1 MFHLQSLE
9 LLHWDYC
16 RRVSMPLDGS
26 IITIAGPNGSGKTT
40 LLDAMRTLLGLE
52 CSGGRTYKTY
62 ARHANAETAWLRALV
77 DNRPRGRQ
85 NSSRPFASSLLYADQ
100 VTLACRIERQ
110 GGDWVRR
117 YIMADGVHE
126 IEALSERAEK
136 DWLGIEAWKRRL
148 EAAGLTRAIGR
159 VLALEQGQT
168 DRLCELSPK
177 ELLRLVF
184 EVFGDQEVLDRYD
197 QARSH
202 QQQLM
207 KEVEQA
213 THELSHAQAQLSD
226 LANRVNSYQQYQL
239 RLKER
244 ERLATEVVPVLQ
256 WSEGR
261 QRLAQQLR
269 ELHRQRLF
277 ASGDRRQMSAKRAEL
292 HALFEKVEAAKRRL
306 QELESERKQARSAF
320 DAAREAERPMELL
333 AKREEELKTLA
344 AVETDGA
351 ELSQRLE
358 SLSSQQHALREAF
371 TRQNDQSRKAQ
382 AAMDALSGQRLPPP
396 PPEVTRF
403 RKALDE
409 AGIAHHVLADCIDI
423 ADETWRAAAEGFL
436 RPSRWVVVLERS
448 SDEGRAF
455 GLAAKERYRH
465 YVVGDAESAPA
476 LPPKES
482 LLAALNINAKLP
494 GWLLRQLA
502 SIRCVKDTEAGAQY
516 SKSSGGEW
524 ITQDAYYR
532 DGRGGRSLWVEAR
545 DYQFGASALDSRRA
559 SLERELSRYDVELTR
574 IAKEQAEVER
584 QLKDAQ
590 KAAQGHKAA
599 QELAERA
606 AEFAEGRARLAG
618 LRQARVEA
626 AGRMAALDAEHDRA
640 LTQATRS
647 ERDYEAAQGGLKA
660 SEDNVLRGQREQEQ
674 RLQELRASARASREA
689 GARFPSS
696 WIQPARI
703 AQLRDEFENAKQA
716 EIAMR
721 HVQQELDTGLNK
733 GTWETD
739 VAVQERHA
747 RMSVSVLEQSTQLDD
762 RRASNEMARIA
773 AFNARERYIDVL
785 RATVRRYKKNVQEL
799 GELAGVI
806 AQAELPHLD
815 NDDMVLAQAGLHVR
829 FNFDGKGEVGLND
842 GEASGGQQVLK
853 SLILLVALMK
863 DDETPG
869 GFVFIDEPFAHL
881 DVRNIQL
888 VGHFLRSTRAQYLL
902 TTPIT
907 HNVEVF
913 EPSEITLVT
922 SKKPRGERWAPPI
935 AVIQRRPEKSLYD

>member
-16 RRVSMPLDGS
+16 RRVSMPLDGN

-85 NSSRPFASSLLYADQ
+85 NSSRPFASSLLYSDQ
-100 VTLACRIERQ
+100 VTLACRISRQ

-117 YIMADGVHE
+117 YILADGVHE
-126 IEALSERAEK
+126 IEALDQKADK
-136 DWLGIEAWKRRL
+136 DWLGIEAWKKRL

-168 DRLCELSPK
+168 DRLCELSSK

-184 EVFGDQEVLDRYD
+184 EVFGDQEVLDRYEL
-197 QARSH
+197 ARNH
-202 QQQLM
+202 QQQLL

-226 LANRVNSYQQYQL
+226 LSNRVNSYQQYQL

-256 WSEGR
+256 WSEQR
-261 QRLAQQLR
+261 QRTAQQLR
-269 ELHRQRLF
+269 DLHRQRLF
-277 ASGDRRQMSAKRAEL
+277 ARSDERGMSEKRAHL
-292 HALFEKVEAAKRRL
+292 LSLFQAQEAARTR
-306 QELESERKQARSAF
+306 QSELETQRKEARQAF
-320 DAAREAERPMELL
+320 EAARDGERPMEALV
-333 AKREEELKTLA
+333 KREEDLKALA
-344 AVETDGA
+344 AVETDGSA
-351 ELSQRLE
+351 LTTRLE
-358 SLSSQQHALREAF
+358 ELGTRQHELRESF
-371 TRQNDQSRKAQ
+371 TRHNDQLRKAQ

-396 PPEVTRF
+396 PQEVTRF

-423 ADETWRAAAEGFL
+423 SDDQWRAAAEGFL
-436 RPSRWVVVLERS
+436 RPSRWVVVLAHS
-448 SDEGRAF
+448 SDEGQAYR
-455 GLAAKERYRH
+455 LASRERYRH
-465 YVVGDAESAPA
+465 YVVADGEQAPA
-476 LPPKES
+476 VSPKHS
-482 LLAALNINAKLP
+482 LLSVLKFNAKAP

-502 SIRCVKDTEAGAQY
+502 SIRCVADTEEGARI
-516 SKSSGGEW
+516 GGEW
-524 ITQDAYYR
+524 ITPDAYYR
-532 DGRGGRSLWVEAR
+532 DGRGGRSLWVEPR
-545 DYQFGASALDSRRA
+545 EFQFGVSALDARRT
-559 SLERELSRYDVELTR
+559 SLEKELARYDLELSR
-574 IAKEQAEVER
+574 IAKEQVDIER

-590 KAAQGHKAA
+590 RAAQGHKAA
-599 QELAERA
+599 QELIERA
-606 AEFAEGRARLAG
+606 EEFAQARARLPG
-618 LRQARVEA
+618 LRQSRIEA
-626 AGRMAALDAEHDRA
+626 STRMAALDQEHDRA
-640 LTQATRS
+640 VAQGTRS
-647 ERDYEAAQGGLKA
+647 ERDYEAAQASLKA
-660 SEDNVLRGQREQEQ
+660 SEDNVSRAERDWVSRRDDLLAQA
-674 RLQELRASARASREA
+674 RLSREA
-689 GARFPSS
+689 KARFPAGWTHPSRL
-696 WIQPARI
+696 AV
-703 AQLRDEFENAKQA
+703 LRDEFENAKQA
-716 EIAMR
+716 EIAAR
-721 HVQQELDTGLNK
+721 HVQQELDTGV
-733 GTWETD
+733 WETD
-739 VAVQERHA
+739 PQVQDRHA
-747 RMSVSVLEQSTQLDD
+747 RMQVAVLEQTTQLDD

-799 GELAGVI
+799 GELAGVH

-815 NDDMVLAQAGLHVR
+815 NDDTVLAQAGLHVK

-853 SLILLVALMK
+853 SLILLVGLMK
-863 DDETPG
+863 DDDAPG

-888 VGHFLRSTRAQYLL
+888 VGHFLKSTRAQYLL

-935 AVIQRRPEKSLYD
+935 AVLARRPEASVYG

>member
-16 RRVSMPLDGS
+16 QRVTMPLDGA

-100 VTLACRIERQ
+100 VTLVCRIERH
-110 GGDWVRR
+110 GGDWQRR
-117 YIMADGVHE
+117 YLMLDGVHE
-126 IEALSERAEK
+126 VEAIAARGEK
-136 DWLGIEAWKRRL
+136 DWMGIEAWRRRL

-168 DRLCELSPK
+168 DRLCELSPR

-202 QQQLM
+202 QQHLL

-213 THELSHAQAQLSD
+213 AHELSHTQAQLSD
-226 LANRVNSYQQYQL
+226 LANRVTSYQQYQL
-239 RLKER
+239 RLRER

-256 WSEGR
+256 WSEAR
-261 QRLAQQLR
+261 ARTAQGLR
-269 ELHRQRLF
+269 DLHRQRLF
-277 ASGDRRQMSAKRAEL
+277 ARADERSLSARRAEL
-292 HALFEKVEAAKRRL
+292 HNLFEGSEQAKTRL
-306 QELESERKQARSAF
+306 AEIEQERKQTRAAF

-333 AKREEELKTLA
+333 AKREEELRALA
-344 AVETDGA
+344 AVEADA
-351 ELSQRLE
+351 QELAQRME
-358 SLSSQQHALREAF
+358 DLSGRQHSLRESF
-371 TRQNDQSRKAQ
+371 TRANDQSKKAQ
-382 AAMDALSGQRLPPP
+382 IALEALSGQRLPPP

-403 RKALDE
+403 RRALDD
-409 AGIAHHVLADCIDI
+409 AGIHHHVLADCIDI
-423 ADETWRAAAEGFL
+423 ADESWRAAAEGML
-436 RPSRWVVVLERS
+436 RPSRWVVVLEHS
-448 SDEGRAF
+448 KDEAHAF
-455 GLAAKERYRH
+455 ALASRERYRH
-465 YVVGDAESAPA
+465 YVVAEGEHAPA
-476 LPPKES
+476 QVPQDS
-482 LLAALNINAKLP
+482 LLAALKINAKLP
-494 GWLLRQLA
+494 AWLLRQLGG
-502 SIRCVKDTEAGAQY
+502 IRRVKDTEAGA
-516 SKSSGGEW
+516 KVGGEW
-524 ITQDAYYR
+524 ITPDAYYR
-532 DGRGGRSLWVEAR
+532 DARGGRSLWVEPR
-545 DYQFGASALDSRRA
+545 DFQFGVSALASRRKA
-559 SLERELSRYDVELTR
+559 LESELARYDGELSRL
-574 IAKEQAEVER
+574 AKEQAEVER

-590 KAAQGHKAA
+590 RAAQGHKAA
-599 QELAERA
+599 QELGERA
-606 AEFAEGRARLAG
+606 DEFATCRQRLPA
-618 LRQARVEA
+618 LKQARIEA
-626 AGRMAALDAEHDRA
+626 SSRMTALEGEHDRA
-640 LTQATRS
+640 LTQHTRS
-647 ERDYEAAQGGLKA
+647 ERDYEAAQASLKA
-660 SEDNVLRGQREQEQ
+660 SEDNVSRTQREHGS
-674 RLQELRASARASREA
+674 RYAELVQAAKASRAARAA
-689 GARFPSS
+689 FPANWVLASTV
-696 WIQPARI
+696 QA
-703 AQLRDEFENAKQA
+703 LRNEFENAKQA
-716 EIAMR
+716 EIANR
-721 HVQQELDTGLNK
+721 HVQAELDNGV
-733 GTWETD
+733 WETD
-739 VAVQERHA
+739 PQVQDRHA
-747 RMSVSVLEQSTQLDD
+747 RMSVAVLEQSAQLDD

-806 AQAELPHLD
+806 AVAELPHLD
-815 NDDMVLAQAGLHVR
+815 NDDMVLAQAGLQVK

-853 SLILLVALMK
+853 SLILLVGLMK
-863 DDETPG
+863 DDDSAG

-922 SKKPRGERWAPPI
+922 SKKARGERWAPPI
-935 AVIQRRPEKSLYD
+935 AVLARRAEKSVYD

>member
-16 RRVSMPLDGS
+16 RRVSMPLDGN

-62 ARHANAETAWLRALV
+62 ARHANAEHAWLRALV

-100 VTLACRIERQ
+100 VTLACRISRQ

-117 YIMADGVHE
+117 YILVDGVHE
-126 IEALSERAEK
+126 IEELDTKADK
-136 DWLGIEAWKRRL
+136 DWLGIEAWKKRL

-184 EVFGDQEVLDRYD
+184 EVFGDQEVLDRYEL
-197 QARSH
+197 ARNH
-202 QQQLM
+202 QQQLV

-213 THELSHAQAQLSD
+213 QHELSHAQAQLSD
-226 LANRVNSYQQYQL
+226 LSNRVNSYQQYQL

-256 WSEGR
+256 WSEQR
-261 QRLAQQLR
+261 QRTAQQLR

-277 ASGDRRQMSAKRAEL
+277 ARSDERGISDKRAQL
-292 HALFEKVEAAKRRL
+292 LALFKAQEAAKDKL
-306 QELESERKQARSAF
+306 ADLEQQRKEARQAF
-320 DAAREAERPMELL
+320 EAARDGERPMEQL
-333 AKREEELKTLA
+333 AKREDDLKALA

-351 ELSQRLE
+351 ALTAKLEELGTR
-358 SLSSQQHALREAF
+358 QHQLRESF
-371 TRQNDQSRKAQ
+371 TRQNDQQRKAQ
-382 AAMDALSGQRLPPP
+382 QAMDELTGHRVPPP
-396 PPEVTRF
+396 PAEVTRF

-409 AGIAHHVLADCIDI
+409 AGIAHHVLADAIDI
-423 ADETWRAAAEGFL
+423 ADDQWRAAAEGFL
-436 RPSRWVVVLERS
+436 RPSRWVVVLARS
-448 SDEGRAF
+448 SDEGQAYRIASR
-455 GLAAKERYRH
+455 ERYRH
-465 YVVGDAESAPA
+465 YVVADGEHAPA
-476 LPPKES
+476 VSPKDS
-482 LLAALNINAKLP
+482 LLSVLKFNAKAP

-502 SIRCVKDTEAGAQY
+502 SIRCVADTEKGAQA
-516 SKSSGGEW
+516 GGEW
-524 ITQDAYYR
+524 ITTEAYYR
-532 DGRGGRSLWVEAR
+532 DGRGGRSLWVEPR
-545 DYQFGASALDSRRA
+545 EYQFGDSALDARRA
-559 SLERELSRYDVELTR
+559 SLDKELTR
-574 IAKEQAEVER
+574 YDLELSKLAKEQLEIER

-590 KAAQGHKAA
+590 RAAQGHKAA
-599 QELAERA
+599 QELVERA
-606 AEFAEGRARLAG
+606 EEFAEARARLPG
-618 LRQARVEA
+618 LRQSRIEA
-626 AGRMAALDAEHDRA
+626 ATRMAALDQEHDRTVA
-640 LTQATRS
+640 AATRT
-647 ERDYEAAQGGLKA
+647 ERDYESAQASLKA
-660 SEDNVLRGQREQEQ
+660 SEDNVLRAERDWAGKRDD
-674 RLQELRASARASREA
+674 LIATARASREA
-689 GARFPSS
+689 RAKFPAA
-696 WIQPARI
+696 WVHPMRLQA
-703 AQLRDEFENAKQA
+703 LRDEFENAKQA
-716 EIAMR
+716 EIASR
-721 HVQQELDTGLNK
+721 HVQQELDTGV
-733 GTWETD
+733 WETD
-739 VAVQERHA
+739 AGVQERHA
-747 RMSVSVLEQSTQLDD
+747 RMQVAVLEQTTQLDD

-799 GELAGVI
+799 GELAGVH

-815 NDDMVLAQAGLHVR
+815 NDDTVLAQAGLHVK

-853 SLILLVALMK
+853 SLILLVGLMK
-863 DDETPG
+863 DDDAPG

-888 VGHFLRSTRAQYLL
+888 VGHFLKSTRAQYLL

-935 AVIQRRPEKSLYD
+935 AVLARRPEKSVYG

>member
-16 RRVSMPLDGS
+16 RRVSMPLDGN

-100 VTLACRIERQ
+100 VTLACRISRQ

-117 YIMADGVHE
+117 YIVADGVNE
-126 IEALSERAEK
+126 IEALDQKPDK
-136 DWLGIEAWKRRL
+136 DWLGIEAWKKRL

-184 EVFGDQEVLDRYD
+184 EVFGDQEVLDRYEL
-197 QARSH
+197 ARNH
-202 QQQLM
+202 QQQLL

-213 THELSHAQAQLSD
+213 AHELSHAQAQLSD
-226 LANRVNSYQQYQL
+226 LSNRVNSYQQYQL

-256 WSEGR
+256 WSEQR
-261 QRLAQQLR
+261 QRTAQQLR

-277 ASGDRRQMSAKRAEL
+277 ARSDARGMSEKRAHL
-292 HALFEKVEAAKRRL
+292 MSLFQAQEAARNRL
-306 QELESERKQARSAF
+306 SELETQRKEARQAF
-320 DAAREAERPMELL
+320 EAARDGERPMEQLV
-333 AKREEELKTLA
+333 KREEDLKALA

-351 ELSQRLE
+351 ALTTRLE
-358 SLSSQQHALREAF
+358 ELGTRQHQLRESF
-371 TRQNDQSRKAQ
+371 TRHNDQLRKAQ
-382 AAMDALSGQRLPPP
+382 AAMDELTGQRLPPP
-396 PPEVTRF
+396 PQEVTRF

-423 ADETWRAAAEGFL
+423 SDDQWRAAAEGFL
-436 RPSRWVVVLERS
+436 RPSRWVVVLAHS
-448 SDEGRAF
+448 SDESQAYR
-455 GLAAKERYRH
+455 LASRERYRH
-465 YVVGDAESAPA
+465 YVVADGEQAPA
-476 LPPKES
+476 ISPKDS
-482 LLAALNINAKLP
+482 LLSVLKFNAKAP

-502 SIRCVKDTEAGAQY
+502 SIRCVADTDQGARA
-516 SKSSGGEW
+516 GGEW
-524 ITQDAYYR
+524 ITPDAYYR
-532 DGRGGRSLWVEAR
+532 DGRGGRSLWVEPR
-545 DYQFGASALDSRRA
+545 EFQFGVSALDARRA
-559 SLERELSRYDVELTR
+559 SLEKELARYDLELSR
-574 IAKEQAEVER
+574 IAKEQVDIER

-590 KAAQGHKAA
+590 RAAQGHKAA
-599 QELAERA
+599 LELVERSE
-606 AEFAEGRARLAG
+606 EFAQARARLPG
-618 LRQARVEA
+618 LRQSRIEA
-626 AGRMAALDAEHDRA
+626 STRMASLDQEHDRVVA
-640 LTQATRS
+640 QGTRS
-647 ERDYEAAQGGLKA
+647 ERDYEAAQASLKA
-660 SEDNVLRGQREQEQ
+660 SEDNVSRAERDWGSRRDDLMAQA
-674 RLQELRASARASREA
+674 RLSREA
-689 GARFPSS
+689 RARFPSG
-696 WIQPARI
+696 WTHPARL
-703 AQLRDEFENAKQA
+703 AALRDEFENAKQA
-716 EIAMR
+716 EIAAR
-721 HVQQELDTGLNK
+721 HVQQELDTGV
-733 GTWETD
+733 WETD
-739 VAVQERHA
+739 PQVQDRHA
-747 RMSVSVLEQSTQLDD
+747 RMHVAVLEQTTQLDD

-799 GELAGVI
+799 GELAGVH

-815 NDDMVLAQAGLHVR
+815 NDDTVLAQAGLHVK

-853 SLILLVALMK
+853 SLILLVGLMK
-863 DDETPG
+863 DDDSPG

-888 VGHFLRSTRAQYLL
+888 VGHFLKSTRAQYLL

-935 AVIQRRPEKSLYD
+935 AVLARRPEVSVYG

>member
-16 RRVSMPLDGS
+16 RRVSMPLDGN

-62 ARHANAETAWLRALV
+62 ARHANAEHAWLRALV

-100 VTLACRIERQ
+100 VTLACRISRQ

-117 YIMADGVHE
+117 YILVDGVHE
-126 IEALSERAEK
+126 IEELDTKADK
-136 DWLGIEAWKRRL
+136 DWLGIEAWKKRL

-184 EVFGDQEVLDRYD
+184 EVFGDQEVLDRYEL
-197 QARSH
+197 ARNH
-202 QQQLM
+202 QQQLV

-213 THELSHAQAQLSD
+213 QHELSHAQAQLSD
-226 LANRVNSYQQYQL
+226 LSNRVNSYQQYQL

-256 WSEGR
+256 WSEQR
-261 QRLAQQLR
+261 QRTAQQLR

-277 ASGDRRQMSAKRAEL
+277 ARSDERGISDKRAQL
-292 HALFEKVEAAKRRL
+292 LALFKAQEAAKDKL
-306 QELESERKQARSAF
+306 ADLEQQRKEARQAF
-320 DAAREAERPMELL
+320 EAARDGERPMEQL
-333 AKREEELKTLA
+333 AKREDDLKALA

-351 ELSQRLE
+351 ALTAKLEELGTR
-358 SLSSQQHALREAF
+358 QHQLRESF
-371 TRQNDQSRKAQ
+371 TRQNDQQRKAQ
-382 AAMDALSGQRLPPP
+382 QAMDELTGHRVPPP
-396 PPEVTRF
+396 PAEVTRF

-409 AGIAHHVLADCIDI
+409 AGIAHHVLADAIDI
-423 ADETWRAAAEGFL
+423 ADDQWRAAAEGFL
-436 RPSRWVVVLERS
+436 RPSRWVVVLARA
-448 SDEGRAF
+448 SDESQAYRIASR
-455 GLAAKERYRH
+455 ERYRH
-465 YVVGDAESAPA
+465 YVVADGEHAPA
-476 LPPKES
+476 VSPKDS
-482 LLAALNINAKLP
+482 LLSVLKFNAKAP

-502 SIRCVKDTEAGAQY
+502 SIRCVADTEKGAQA
-516 SKSSGGEW
+516 GGEW
-524 ITQDAYYR
+524 ITTEAYYR
-532 DGRGGRSLWVEAR
+532 DGRGGRSLWVEPR
-545 DYQFGASALDSRRA
+545 EYQFGDSALDARRA
-559 SLERELSRYDVELTR
+559 SLDKELTR
-574 IAKEQAEVER
+574 YDLELSKLAKEQLEIER

-590 KAAQGHKAA
+590 RAAQGHKAA
-599 QELAERA
+599 QELVERA
-606 AEFAEGRARLAG
+606 EEFAEARARLPG
-618 LRQARVEA
+618 LRQSRIEA
-626 AGRMAALDAEHDRA
+626 ATRMAALDQEHDRTVA
-640 LTQATRS
+640 AATRT
-647 ERDYEAAQGGLKA
+647 ERDYESAQASLKA
-660 SEDNVLRGQREQEQ
+660 SEDNVLRAERDWAGKRDD
-674 RLQELRASARASREA
+674 LIATARASREA
-689 GARFPSS
+689 RAKFPAA
-696 WIQPARI
+696 WVHPMRLQA
-703 AQLRDEFENAKQA
+703 LRDEFENAKQA
-716 EIAMR
+716 EIASR
-721 HVQQELDTGLNK
+721 HVQQELDTGV
-733 GTWETD
+733 WETD
-739 VAVQERHA
+739 AGVQERHA
-747 RMSVSVLEQSTQLDD
+747 RMQVAVLEQTTQLDD

-799 GELAGVI
+799 GELAGVH

-815 NDDMVLAQAGLHVR
+815 NDDTVLAQAGLHVK

-853 SLILLVALMK
+853 SLILLVGLMK
-863 DDETPG
+863 DDDAPG

-888 VGHFLRSTRAQYLL
+888 VGHFLKSTRAQYLL

-935 AVIQRRPEKSLYD
+935 AVLARRPEKSVYG

>member
-16 RRVSMPLDGS
+16 RRVSMPLDGN

-62 ARHANAETAWLRALV
+62 ARHANAEHAWLRALV

-100 VTLACRIERQ
+100 VTLACRISRQ

-117 YIMADGVHE
+117 YILVDGVHE
-126 IEALSERAEK
+126 IEELDTKADK
-136 DWLGIEAWKRRL
+136 DWLGIEAWKKRL

-168 DRLCELSPK
+168 DRLCELSSK

-184 EVFGDQEVLDRYD
+184 EVFGDQEVLDRYEL
-197 QARSH
+197 ARNH
-202 QQQLM
+202 QQQLV

-213 THELSHAQAQLSD
+213 QHELSHAQAQLSD
-226 LANRVNSYQQYQL
+226 LSNRVNSYQQYQL

-256 WSEGR
+256 WSEQR
-261 QRLAQQLR
+261 QRTAQQLR

-277 ASGDRRQMSAKRAEL
+277 ARSDERGISDKRAQL
-292 HALFEKVEAAKRRL
+292 LALFKAQEAAKDKL
-306 QELESERKQARSAF
+306 ADLEQQRKEARQAF
-320 DAAREAERPMELL
+320 EAARDGERPMEQL
-333 AKREEELKTLA
+333 AKREDDLKALA

-351 ELSQRLE
+351 ALTAKLEELGTR
-358 SLSSQQHALREAF
+358 QHQLRESF
-371 TRQNDQSRKAQ
+371 TRQNDQQRKAQ
-382 AAMDALSGQRLPPP
+382 QAMDELTGQRLPPP
-396 PPEVTRF
+396 PAEVTRF

-409 AGIAHHVLADCIDI
+409 AGIAHHVLADAIDI
-423 ADETWRAAAEGFL
+423 ADDTWRAAAEGFL
-436 RPSRWVVVLERS
+436 RPSRWVVVLARS
-448 SDEGRAF
+448 SDEGQAYRIASR
-455 GLAAKERYRH
+455 ERYRH
-465 YVVGDAESAPA
+465 YVVADGEHAPA
-476 LPPKES
+476 VSPKDS
-482 LLAALNINAKLP
+482 LLSVLKFNAKAP

-502 SIRCVKDTEAGAQY
+502 SIRCVADTEKGAQA
-516 SKSSGGEW
+516 GGEW
-524 ITQDAYYR
+524 ITTEAYYR
-532 DGRGGRSLWVEAR
+532 DGRGGRSLWVEPR
-545 DYQFGASALDSRRA
+545 EYQFGDSALDARRA
-559 SLERELSRYDVELTR
+559 SLDKELTR
-574 IAKEQAEVER
+574 YDLELSKLAKEQLEIER

-590 KAAQGHKAA
+590 RAAQGHKAA
-599 QELAERA
+599 QELVERA
-606 AEFAEGRARLAG
+606 EEFAEARARLPG
-618 LRQARVEA
+618 LRQSRIEA
-626 AGRMAALDAEHDRA
+626 ATRMAALDQEHDRTVA
-640 LTQATRS
+640 AATRA
-647 ERDYEAAQGGLKA
+647 ERDYESAQASLKA
-660 SEDNVLRGQREQEQ
+660 SEDNVLRAERDWAGKRDD
-674 RLQELRASARASREA
+674 LIATAKASREA
-689 GARFPSS
+689 RSRFPAA
-696 WIQPARI
+696 WVHPMRLQA
-703 AQLRDEFENAKQA
+703 LRDEFENAKQA
-716 EIAMR
+716 EIASR
-721 HVQQELDTGLNK
+721 HVQQELDTGV
-733 GTWETD
+733 WETD
-739 VAVQERHA
+739 AGVQERHA
-747 RMSVSVLEQSTQLDD
+747 RMQVAVLEQTTQLDD

-799 GELAGVI
+799 GELAGVH

-815 NDDMVLAQAGLHVR
+815 NDDTVLAQAGLHVK

-853 SLILLVALMK
+853 SLILLVGLMK
-863 DDETPG
+863 DDDAPG

-888 VGHFLRSTRAQYLL
+888 VGHFLKSTRAQYLL

-935 AVIQRRPEKSLYD
+935 AVLARRPEKSIYD

>member
-16 RRVSMPLDGS
+16 RRVAMPLDGN

-100 VTLACRIERQ
+100 VTLACRISRQ

-117 YIMADGVHE
+117 YILVDGVHE
-126 IEALSERAEK
+126 IEALDQRAEK
-136 DWLGIEAWKRRL
+136 DWLGIEAWKKRL

-184 EVFGDQEVLDRYD
+184 EVFGDQEVLDRYEL
-197 QARSH
+197 ARNH
-202 QQQLM
+202 QQQLL

-226 LANRVNSYQQYQL
+226 LANRVTSYQQYQL

-244 ERLATEVVPVLQ
+244 ERLSTEVLPVLQ
-256 WSEGR
+256 WSEQR
-261 QRLAQQLR
+261 QRIAQQLR

-277 ASGDRRQMSAKRAEL
+277 ARSDERGIREKRQQL
-292 HALFEKVEAAKRRL
+292 HALFEAQQQAQTRL
-306 QELESERKQARSAF
+306 TELEGERKGARQAF
-320 DAAREAERPMELL
+320 ETAREAERPMEQL
-333 AKREEELKTLA
+333 AKREEDLKALA
-344 AVETDGA
+344 AVETDG
-351 ELSQRLE
+351 EQLTSRLE
-358 SLSSQQHALREAF
+358 ELGTRQHQLRENF
-371 TRQNDQSRKAQ
+371 TRQSDQLRKAQ
-382 AAMDALSGQRLPPP
+382 AAMDALQGQHLPPP

-423 ADETWRAAAEGFL
+423 ANDAWRAAAEGFL
-436 RPSRWVVVLERS
+436 RPSRWVVVLS
-448 SDEGRAF
+448 HASDEAQAYR
-455 GLAAKERYRH
+455 LAARERYRH
-465 YVVGDAESAPA
+465 YVVADAEQVPA
-476 LPPKES
+476 TVPRDS
-482 LLAALNINAKLP
+482 LLAALKVHARLP

-502 SIRCVKDTEAGAQY
+502 SIRCVADTEQGA
-516 SKSSGGEW
+516 KVGGEW

-532 DGRGGRSLWVEAR
+532 DGRGGRSLWVEPR
-545 DYQFGASALDSRRA
+545 EFQFGVSALDSRRS
-559 SLERELSRYDVELTR
+559 SLEAELARYELELTK
-574 IAKEQAEVER
+574 IAREQAEIER
-584 QLKDAQ
+584 QLKDVQ
-590 KAAQGHKAA
+590 RAAQGHKAA
-599 QELAERA
+599 QELLDRA
-606 AEFAEGRARLAG
+606 DEFAEARSRLPA
-618 LRQARVEA
+618 LRQARIEA
-626 AGRMAALDAEHDRA
+626 ATRMAQLDQTHDRA
-640 LTQATRS
+640 VAQATRA
-647 ERDYEAAQGGLKA
+647 ERDYEAAQAGLKS
-660 SEDNVLRGQREQEQ
+660 SEDSVLRSERDWATRRED
-674 RLQELRASARASREA
+674 LQAAARASRTARE
-689 GARFPSS
+689 RFPAA
-696 WIQPARI
+696 WVHAERL
-703 AQLRDEFENAKQA
+703 AALRDEFENAKQA

-721 HVQQELDTGLNK
+721 HVQQELDTGV
-733 GTWETD
+733 WETD
-739 VAVQERHA
+739 PQVQDRHA
-747 RMSVSVLEQSTQLDD
+747 RMHLAVLEQSGQLDD

-799 GELAGVI
+799 GELAGVL

-815 NDDMVLAQAGLHVR
+815 NDDTVLAQAGLQVR

-853 SLILLVALMK
+853 SLILLVGLMK
-863 DDETPG
+863 DDDAPG

-888 VGHFLRSTRAQYLL
+888 VGHFLKSTRAQYLL

-935 AVIQRRPEKSLYD
+935 AVLARRPEVSPY

>member
-16 RRVSMPLDGS
+16 RRVSMPLDGN

-85 NSSRPFASSLLYADQ
+85 NSSRPFASSLLYSDQ
-100 VTLACRIERQ
+100 VTLACRISRQ

-117 YIMADGVHE
+117 YILADGVHE
-126 IEALSERAEK
+126 IEALDQKADK
-136 DWLGIEAWKRRL
+136 DWLGIEAWKKRL

-184 EVFGDQEVLDRYD
+184 EVFGDQEVLDRYEL
-197 QARSH
+197 ARNH
-202 QQQLM
+202 QQQLL

-226 LANRVNSYQQYQL
+226 LSNRVNSYQQYQL

-256 WSEGR
+256 WSEQR
-261 QRLAQQLR
+261 QRTAQQLR
-269 ELHRQRLF
+269 DLHRQRLF
-277 ASGDRRQMSAKRAEL
+277 ARSDERGMSEKRAHL
-292 HALFEKVEAAKRRL
+292 LSLFQAQEAARNR
-306 QELESERKQARSAF
+306 QSELESQRKEARQAF
-320 DAAREAERPMELL
+320 EAARDGERPMEALV
-333 AKREEELKTLA
+333 KREEDLKALA

-351 ELSQRLE
+351 ALTTRLE
-358 SLSSQQHALREAF
+358 ELGTRQHELRESF
-371 TRQNDQSRKAQ
+371 TRHNDQLRKAQ
-382 AAMDALSGQRLPPP
+382 SAMDALSGQRLPPP
-396 PPEVTRF
+396 PQEVTRF

-409 AGIAHHVLADCIDI
+409 AGIQHHVLADCIDI
-423 ADETWRAAAEGFL
+423 SDDQWRAAAEGFL
-436 RPSRWVVVLERS
+436 RPSRWVVVLAHS
-448 SDEGRAF
+448 SDEAQAYR
-455 GLAAKERYRH
+455 LASRERYRH
-465 YVVGDAESAPA
+465 YVVADGEQAPA
-476 LPPKES
+476 VSPKHS
-482 LLAALNINAKLP
+482 LLSVLKFNAKAP

-502 SIRCVKDTEAGAQY
+502 SIRCVADTEEGARV
-516 SKSSGGEW
+516 GGEW
-524 ITQDAYYR
+524 ITPDAYYR
-532 DGRGGRSLWVEAR
+532 DGRGGRSLWVEPR
-545 DYQFGASALDSRRA
+545 EFQFGVSALDARRA
-559 SLERELSRYDVELTR
+559 SLEKELARYDLELSR
-574 IAKEQAEVER
+574 IAKEQVDIER
-584 QLKDAQ
+584 QLKDAHR
-590 KAAQGHKAA
+590 AAQGHKAA
-599 QELAERA
+599 QELVERA
-606 AEFAEGRARLAG
+606 EEFAQARARLPG
-618 LRQARVEA
+618 LRQSRIEA
-626 AGRMAALDAEHDRA
+626 STRMAALDQEHDRA
-640 LTQATRS
+640 VAQGTRS
-647 ERDYEAAQGGLKA
+647 ERDYEAAQASLKA
-660 SEDNVLRGQREQEQ
+660 SEENVSKAERDWASRRDDLLAQA
-674 RLQELRASARASREA
+674 RLSREA
-689 GARFPSS
+689 KARFPSA
-696 WIQPARI
+696 WTHPTRLA
-703 AQLRDEFENAKQA
+703 ALRDEFENAKQA
-716 EIAMR
+716 EIAAR
-721 HVQQELDTGLNK
+721 HVQQELDTGV
-733 GTWETD
+733 WETD
-739 VAVQERHA
+739 PQVQDRHA
-747 RMSVSVLEQSTQLDD
+747 RMQVAVLEQTTQLDD

-799 GELAGVI
+799 GELAGVH

-815 NDDMVLAQAGLHVR
+815 NDDTVLAQAGLHVK

-853 SLILLVALMK
+853 SLILLVGLMK
-863 DDETPG
+863 DDDAPG

-888 VGHFLRSTRAQYLL
+888 VGHFLKSTRAQYLL

-935 AVIQRRPEKSLYD
+935 AVLARRPEESVYG

>member
-16 RRVSMPLDGS
+16 RRVSMPLDGN

-62 ARHANAETAWLRALV
+62 ARHANAEHAWLRALV

-100 VTLACRIERQ
+100 VTLACRISRQ

-117 YIMADGVHE
+117 YILVDGVHE
-126 IEALSERAEK
+126 IEELDTKADK
-136 DWLGIEAWKRRL
+136 DWLGIEAWKKRL

-168 DRLCELSPK
+168 DRLCELSSK

-184 EVFGDQEVLDRYD
+184 EVFGDQEVLDRYEL
-197 QARSH
+197 ARNH
-202 QQQLM
+202 QQQLV

-213 THELSHAQAQLSD
+213 QHELSHAQAQLSD
-226 LANRVNSYQQYQL
+226 LSNRVNSYQQYQL

-244 ERLATEVVPVLQ
+244 ERLSTEVVPVLQ
-256 WSEGR
+256 WSEQR
-261 QRLAQQLR
+261 QRTAQQLR

-277 ASGDRRQMSAKRAEL
+277 ARSDERGISDKRAQL
-292 HALFEKVEAAKRRL
+292 LALFKAQEAAKDKL
-306 QELESERKQARSAF
+306 ADLEQQRKEARQAF
-320 DAAREAERPMELL
+320 EAARDGERPMEQL
-333 AKREEELKTLA
+333 AKREDDLKALA

-351 ELSQRLE
+351 ALTAKLEELGTR
-358 SLSSQQHALREAF
+358 QHQLRESF
-371 TRQNDQSRKAQ
+371 TRQNDQQRKAQ
-382 AAMDALSGQRLPPP
+382 QAMDELTGHRVPPP
-396 PPEVTRF
+396 PAEVTRF

-409 AGIAHHVLADCIDI
+409 AGIAHHVLADAIDI
-423 ADETWRAAAEGFL
+423 ADDAWRAAAEGFL
-436 RPSRWVVVLERS
+436 RPSRWVVVLARA
-448 SDEGRAF
+448 SDESQAYRIASR
-455 GLAAKERYRH
+455 ERYRH
-465 YVVGDAESAPA
+465 YVVADGEHAPA
-476 LPPKES
+476 VSPKDS
-482 LLAALNINAKLP
+482 LLSVLKFNAKAP

-502 SIRCVKDTEAGAQY
+502 SIRCVADTEKGAQA
-516 SKSSGGEW
+516 GGEW
-524 ITQDAYYR
+524 ITTEAYYR
-532 DGRGGRSLWVEAR
+532 DGRGGRSLWVEPR
-545 DYQFGASALDSRRA
+545 EYQFGDSALDARRA
-559 SLERELSRYDVELTR
+559 SLDKELTR
-574 IAKEQAEVER
+574 YDLELSKLAKEQLEIER

-590 KAAQGHKAA
+590 RAAQGHKAA
-599 QELAERA
+599 QELVERA
-606 AEFAEGRARLAG
+606 EEFAEARARLPG
-618 LRQARVEA
+618 LRQSRIEA
-626 AGRMAALDAEHDRA
+626 ATRMAALDQEHDRTVA
-640 LTQATRS
+640 AATRT
-647 ERDYEAAQGGLKA
+647 ERDYESAQASLKA
-660 SEDNVLRGQREQEQ
+660 SEDNVLRAERDWAGKRDD
-674 RLQELRASARASREA
+674 LIATARASREA
-689 GARFPSS
+689 RAKFPAA
-696 WIQPARI
+696 WVHPMRLQA
-703 AQLRDEFENAKQA
+703 LRDEFENAKQA
-716 EIAMR
+716 EIASR
-721 HVQQELDTGLNK
+721 HVQQELDTGV
-733 GTWETD
+733 WETD
-739 VAVQERHA
+739 AGVQERHA
-747 RMSVSVLEQSTQLDD
+747 RMQVAVLEQTTQLDD

-799 GELAGVI
+799 GELAGVH

-815 NDDMVLAQAGLHVR
+815 NDDTVLAQAGLHVK

-853 SLILLVALMK
+853 SLILLVGLMK
-863 DDETPG
+863 DDDAPG

-888 VGHFLRSTRAQYLL
+888 VGHFLKSTRAQYLL

-935 AVIQRRPEKSLYD
+935 AVLARRPEKSVYG

>member
-16 RRVSMPLDGS
+16 QRVSMPLDGA

-52 CSGGRTYKTY
+52 CSGGRTFRTY

-85 NSSRPFASSLLYADQ
+85 NSSRPFGSSLLYADQ
-100 VTLACRIERQ
+100 VTLACRIERH
-110 GGDWVRR
+110 GGDWQRR
-117 YIMADGVHE
+117 YVMVDGVHE
-126 IEALSERAEK
+126 IEALAERAEK
-136 DWLGIEAWKRRL
+136 DWMGIEAWKRRL

-202 QQQLM
+202 QQQLL

-213 THELSHAQAQLSD
+213 THELSHTQAQLSD

-244 ERLATEVVPVLQ
+244 ERLASEVLPVLQ
-256 WSEGR
+256 WAESR
-261 QRLAQQLR
+261 QRTAQSLR

-277 ASGDRRQMSAKRAEL
+277 AAHDLRHMADKRAEL
-292 HALFEKVEAAKRRL
+292 HRLFEAQQAAKQKL
-306 QELESERKQARSAF
+306 LDLESERKAARAAF
-320 DAAREAERPMELL
+320 DAAREAERPAELL

-344 AVETDGA
+344 AVESDA
-351 ELSQRLE
+351 QELTQRLE
-358 SLSSQQHALREAF
+358 RLSGQQHGLREAF
-371 TRQNDQSRKAQ
+371 TRANDQSRKAQ
-382 AAMDALSGQRLPPP
+382 AAMEAMTGQRLPPP
-396 PPEVTRF
+396 PAEVTRF
-403 RKALDE
+403 RRALDE

-423 ADETWRAAAEGFL
+423 ADETWRAAAEGLL
-436 RPSRWVVVLERS
+436 RPSRWVVVLAKS
-448 SDEGRAF
+448 GDEGRAF

-465 YVVGDAESAPA
+465 YVVADAEQAPA
-476 LPPKES
+476 VAPKDS
-482 LLAALNINAKLP
+482 LLAALKINAKVP
-494 GWLLRQLA
+494 GWLLRQLGG
-502 SIRCVKDTEAGAQY
+502 IRCIKSIGDTEAGARA
-516 SKSSGGEW
+516 GGEW
-524 ITQDAYYR
+524 ITPDAYYR
-532 DGRGGRSLWVEAR
+532 DGRGGRSLWVEPR
-545 DYQFGASALDSRRA
+545 EYQFGVSAMESRRKA
-559 SLERELSRYDVELTR
+559 LEAELARYDGELTR

-590 KAAQGHKAA
+590 RAAQGHKAA
-599 QELAERA
+599 KELSERSD
-606 AEFAEGRARLAG
+606 EFAEGRARLPA
-618 LRQARVEA
+618 LRQARIEA
-626 AGRMAALDAEHDRA
+626 SSRMGALDQEHDRA
-640 LTQATRS
+640 LTQSTRS

-660 SEDNVLRGQREQEQ
+660 SEENVLRVQREHESRRQD
-674 RLQELRASARASREA
+674 LTLAAKASRAARAN
-689 GARFPSS
+689 FPAS
-696 WIQPARI
+696 WVQPAKLQ
-703 AQLRDEFENAKQA
+703 ALRDEFENAKQA
-716 EIAMR
+716 EIAAR
-721 HVQQELDTGLNK
+721 HVQAELDTGV
-733 GTWETD
+733 WETD
-739 VAVQERHA
+739 PQVQERHA

-799 GELAGVI
+799 GELAGVL

-815 NDDMVLAQAGLHVR
+815 NDDTVLAQAGLHVK

-853 SLILLVALMK
+853 SLILLVGLMK
-863 DDETPG
+863 DDDSPG

-922 SKKPRGERWAPPI
+922 SKKSRGERWAPPI
-935 AVIQRRPEKSLYD
+935 AVLARRPEKSVYG

>member
-16 RRVSMPLDGS
+16 RRVSMPLDGN

-100 VTLACRIERQ
+100 VTLACRISRQ

-117 YIMADGVHE
+117 YILVDGVHE
-126 IEALSERAEK
+126 IEELDTKADK
-136 DWLGIEAWKRRL
+136 DWLGIEAWKKRL

-184 EVFGDQEVLDRYD
+184 EVFGDQEVLDRYEL
-197 QARSH
+197 ARNH
-202 QQQLM
+202 QQQLV

-213 THELSHAQAQLSD
+213 QHELSHAQAQLSD
-226 LANRVNSYQQYQL
+226 LSNRVNSYQQYQL

-256 WSEGR
+256 WSEQR
-261 QRLAQQLR
+261 QRTAQQLR

-277 ASGDRRQMSAKRAEL
+277 ARSDERGISDKRAQL
-292 HALFEKVEAAKRRL
+292 LALFKAQEAAKDKL
-306 QELESERKQARSAF
+306 ADLEQQRKEARQAF
-320 DAAREAERPMELL
+320 EAARDGERPMEQL
-333 AKREEELKTLA
+333 AKREEDLKALA

-351 ELSQRLE
+351 ALTAKLEELGTR
-358 SLSSQQHALREAF
+358 QHQLRESF
-371 TRQNDQSRKAQ
+371 TRQNDQQRKAQ
-382 AAMDALSGQRLPPP
+382 QAMDELTGHRVPPP
-396 PPEVTRF
+396 PAEVTRF

-409 AGIAHHVLADCIDI
+409 AGIAHHVLADAIDI
-423 ADETWRAAAEGFL
+423 ADDQWRAAAEGFL
-436 RPSRWVVVLERS
+436 RPSRWVVVLARA
-448 SDEGRAF
+448 SDESQAYRIASR
-455 GLAAKERYRH
+455 ERYRH
-465 YVVGDAESAPA
+465 YVVADGEHAPA
-476 LPPKES
+476 VSPKDS
-482 LLAALNINAKLP
+482 LLSVLKFNAKAP

-502 SIRCVKDTEAGAQY
+502 SIRCVADTEKGSQA
-516 SKSSGGEW
+516 GGEW
-524 ITQDAYYR
+524 ITTEAYYR
-532 DGRGGRSLWVEAR
+532 DGRGGRSLWVEPR
-545 DYQFGASALDSRRA
+545 EYQFGDSALDARRA
-559 SLERELSRYDVELTR
+559 SLDKELTR
-574 IAKEQAEVER
+574 YDLELSKLAKEQLEIER

-590 KAAQGHKAA
+590 RAAQGHKAA
-599 QELAERA
+599 QELVERA
-606 AEFAEGRARLAG
+606 EEFAEARARLPG
-618 LRQARVEA
+618 LRQSRIEA
-626 AGRMAALDAEHDRA
+626 ATRMAALDQEHDRTVA
-640 LTQATRS
+640 AATRT
-647 ERDYEAAQGGLKA
+647 ERDYESAQASLKA
-660 SEDNVLRGQREQEQ
+660 SEDNVLRAERDWAGKRDD
-674 RLQELRASARASREA
+674 LIATARASREA
-689 GARFPSS
+689 RAKFPAA
-696 WIQPARI
+696 WVHPMRLQA
-703 AQLRDEFENAKQA
+703 LRDEFENAKQA
-716 EIAMR
+716 EIASR
-721 HVQQELDTGLNK
+721 HVQQELDTGV
-733 GTWETD
+733 WETD
-739 VAVQERHA
+739 AGVQERHA
-747 RMSVSVLEQSTQLDD
+747 RMQVAVLEQTTQLDD

-799 GELAGVI
+799 GELAGVH

-815 NDDMVLAQAGLHVR
+815 NDDTVLAQAGLHVK

-853 SLILLVALMK
+853 SLILLVGLMK
-863 DDETPG
+863 DDDAPG

-888 VGHFLRSTRAQYLL
+888 VGHFLKSTRAQYLL

-935 AVIQRRPEKSLYD
+935 AVLARRPEVSEYA

>member
-16 RRVSMPLDGS
+16 QRVTMPLDGN

-52 CSGGRTYKTY
+52 CSGGRTFRTY

-100 VTLACRIERQ
+100 VTLACRIERH
-110 GGDWVRR
+110 GGDWQRR
-117 YIMADGVHE
+117 YIMVDGVHE
-126 IEALSERAEK
+126 IEALAEKADK

-202 QQQLM
+202 QQQLA

-213 THELSHAQAQLSD
+213 AHELSHTQAQLSD
-226 LANRVNSYQQYQL
+226 LANRVTSYQQYQL

-244 ERLATEVVPVLQ
+244 ERLATEVLPVLQ

-261 QRLAQQLR
+261 QRVAQQLR

-277 ASGDRRQMSAKRAEL
+277 AATDKRQMSAKRAEL
-292 HALFEKVEAAKRRL
+292 HALFEKHEAAKQRL
-306 QELESERKQARSAF
+306 VELESERKQARAAF
-320 DAAREAERPMELL
+320 DAAREAERPAELL
-333 AKREEELKTLA
+333 AKREEELKALA
-344 AVETDGA
+344 AVEADGA
-351 ELSQRLE
+351 ELTQRLE
-358 SLSSQQHALREAF
+358 ELSSRQHALRESF

-403 RKALDE
+403 RRALDE

-423 ADETWRAAAEGFL
+423 ADEAWRAAAEGFL
-436 RPSRWVVVLERS
+436 RPSRWVVVLAHS

-455 GLAAKERYRH
+455 GLASKERYRH
-465 YVVGDAESAPA
+465 YVVADAENVPA
-476 LPPKES
+476 VVPQGS
-482 LLAALNINAKLP
+482 LLAALKVHAKLP
-494 GWLLRQLA
+494 GWLIRQLGG
-502 SIRCVKDTEAGAQY
+502 IRCVKDTEAGARA
-516 SKSSGGEW
+516 GGEW
-524 ITQDAYYR
+524 ITPDAYYR
-532 DGRGGRSLWVEAR
+532 DGRGGRSLWVEPR
-545 DYQFGASALDSRRA
+545 DFQFGVAALDSRREA
-559 SLERELSRYDVELTR
+559 LERELARYDNELSR

-584 QLKDAQ
+584 QLKDVQ
-590 KAAQGHKAA
+590 RAAQGHKAA
-599 QELAERA
+599 RELAERA
-606 AEFAEGRARLAG
+606 DEFAEGRARLAG

-626 AGRMAALDAEHDRA
+626 ASRMAALDGEHDRA
-640 LTQATRS
+640 LTHATRS
-647 ERDYEAAQGGLKA
+647 ERDYEAAQGSLKA
-660 SEDNVLRGQREQEQ
+660 SEENVLRVLREHES
-674 RLQELRASARASREA
+674 RRQELTLASKASREA
-689 GARFPSS
+689 KSAFPAS
-696 WIQPARI
+696 WVAPTKIQA
-703 AQLRDEFENAKQA
+703 LRDEFENAKQA

-721 HVQQELDTGLNK
+721 HVQQELDTGV
-733 GTWETD
+733 WETD
-739 VAVQERHA
+739 PAVQDRHA
-747 RMSVSVLEQSTQLDD
+747 RMNASVLEQSAQLED

-785 RATVRRYKKNVQEL
+785 RATMRRYKKNVQEL

-815 NDDMVLAQAGLHVR
+815 NDDAVLAQAGLHVK

-853 SLILLVALMK
+853 SLILLVGLMK
-863 DDETPG
+863 DDESPG

-913 EPSEITLVT
+913 EPSEITLIT

-935 AVIQRRPEKSLYD
+935 AVLTRRPEKSIYD

>member
-16 RRVSMPLDGS
+16 RRVSMPLDGN

-62 ARHANAETAWLRALV
+62 ARHANAEHAWLRALV

-100 VTLACRIERQ
+100 VTLACRISRQ

-117 YIMADGVHE
+117 YILVDGVHE
-126 IEALSERAEK
+126 IEELDTKADK
-136 DWLGIEAWKRRL
+136 DWLGIEAWKKRL

-184 EVFGDQEVLDRYD
+184 EVFGDQEVLDRYEL
-197 QARSH
+197 ARNH
-202 QQQLM
+202 QQQLV

-213 THELSHAQAQLSD
+213 QHELSHAQAQLSD
-226 LANRVNSYQQYQL
+226 LSNRVNSYQQYQL

-256 WSEGR
+256 WSEQR
-261 QRLAQQLR
+261 QRTAQQLR

-277 ASGDRRQMSAKRAEL
+277 ARSDERGISDKRAQL
-292 HALFEKVEAAKRRL
+292 LALFKAQEAAKDKL
-306 QELESERKQARSAF
+306 ADLEQQRKEARQAF
-320 DAAREAERPMELL
+320 EAARDGERPMEQL
-333 AKREEELKTLA
+333 AKREDDLKALA

-351 ELSQRLE
+351 ALTAKLEELGTR
-358 SLSSQQHALREAF
+358 QHQLRESF
-371 TRQNDQSRKAQ
+371 TRQNDQQRKAQ
-382 AAMDALSGQRLPPP
+382 QAMDELTGHRVPPP
-396 PPEVTRF
+396 PSEVTRF

-409 AGIAHHVLADCIDI
+409 AGIAHHVLADAIDI
-423 ADETWRAAAEGFL
+423 ADDQWRAAAEGFL
-436 RPSRWVVVLERS
+436 RPSRWVVVLARA
-448 SDEGRAF
+448 SDESQAYRIASR
-455 GLAAKERYRH
+455 ERYRH
-465 YVVGDAESAPA
+465 YVVADGEHAPA
-476 LPPKES
+476 VSPKDS
-482 LLAALNINAKLP
+482 LLSVLKFNAKAP

-502 SIRCVKDTEAGAQY
+502 SIRCVADTEKGAQA
-516 SKSSGGEW
+516 GGEW
-524 ITQDAYYR
+524 ITTEAYYR
-532 DGRGGRSLWVEAR
+532 DGRGGRSLWVEPR
-545 DYQFGASALDSRRA
+545 EYQFGDSALDARRA
-559 SLERELSRYDVELTR
+559 SLDKELTR
-574 IAKEQAEVER
+574 YDLELSKLAKEQLEIER

-590 KAAQGHKAA
+590 RAAQGHKAA
-599 QELAERA
+599 QELVERA
-606 AEFAEGRARLAG
+606 EEFAEARARLPG
-618 LRQARVEA
+618 LRQSRIEA
-626 AGRMAALDAEHDRA
+626 ATRMAALDQEHDRTVA
-640 LTQATRS
+640 AATRT
-647 ERDYEAAQGGLKA
+647 ERDYESAQASLKA
-660 SEDNVLRGQREQEQ
+660 SEDNVLRAERDW
-674 RLQELRASARASREA
+674 ASKRDDLIATARASREA
-689 GARFPSS
+689 RTKFPAA
-696 WIQPARI
+696 WVHPMRLQA
-703 AQLRDEFENAKQA
+703 LRDEFENAKQA
-716 EIAMR
+716 EIASR
-721 HVQQELDTGLNK
+721 HVQQELDTGV
-733 GTWETD
+733 WETD
-739 VAVQERHA
+739 AGVQERHA
-747 RMSVSVLEQSTQLDD
+747 RMQVAVLEQTTQLDD

-799 GELAGVI
+799 GELAGVH

-815 NDDMVLAQAGLHVR
+815 NDDTVLAQAGLHVK

-853 SLILLVALMK
+853 SLILLVGLMK
-863 DDETPG
+863 DDDAPG

-888 VGHFLRSTRAQYLL
+888 VGHFLKSTRAQYLL

-935 AVIQRRPEKSLYD
+935 AVLARRPEKSVYG

>member
-9 LLHWDYC
+9 LLHWDYIQ
-16 RRVSMPLDGS
+16 RVTMPLDGA

-100 VTLACRIERQ
+100 VTLVCRIERH
-110 GGDWVRR
+110 GGDWQRR
-117 YIMADGVHE
+117 YMMLDGVAE
-126 IEALSERAEK
+126 VEAVAEKGEK
-136 DWLGIEAWKRRL
+136 DWMGIEAWRRRL

-202 QQQLM
+202 QQHLL

-213 THELSHAQAQLSD
+213 THELSHTQAQLSD
-226 LANRVNSYQQYQL
+226 LSNRVTSYQQYQL
-239 RLKER
+239 RLRER
-244 ERLATEVVPVLQ
+244 ERLATEVLPVLQ
-256 WSEGR
+256 WSEAR
-261 QRLAQQLR
+261 QRTAQGLR

-277 ASGDRRQMSAKRAEL
+277 ARADENTLAQRRADLLK
-292 HALFEKVEAAKRRL
+292 LFESSAQAKTRL
-306 QELESERKQARSAF
+306 SEIEQERKQNRLAF

-333 AKREEELKTLA
+333 AKREEELRTLA
-344 AVETDGA
+344 AVEADA
-351 ELSQRLE
+351 QELAQRVQD
-358 SLSSQQHALREAF
+358 LSGRQHSLRESF
-371 TRQNDQSRKAQ
+371 TRANDQSKKAQ
-382 AAMDALSGQRLPPP
+382 AALEALSGQRLPPP
-396 PPEVTRF
+396 PVEVTRF
-403 RKALDE
+403 RRALDD
-409 AGIAHHVLADCIDI
+409 AGIHHHVLADCIDI
-423 ADETWRAAAEGFL
+423 ADEAWRAAAEGML
-436 RPSRWVVVLERS
+436 RPSRWVVVLQNAK
-448 SDEGRAF
+448 DESHAF
-455 GLAAKERYRH
+455 ALASRERYRH
-465 YVVGDAESAPA
+465 YVVAEAES
-476 LPPKES
+476 LPSSVPPDS
-482 LLAALNINAKLP
+482 LLAALKINAKLP
-494 GWLLRQLA
+494 AWLLRQLGA
-502 SIRCVKDTEAGAQY
+502 IRRVKDTEAGA
-516 SKSSGGEW
+516 KAGGEW
-524 ITQDAYYR
+524 ITPDAYYR
-532 DGRGGRSLWVEAR
+532 DGRGGRSLWVEPR
-545 DYQFGASALDSRRA
+545 EFQFGVSALESRRKA
-559 SLERELSRYDVELTR
+559 LESELARYDAELTR
-574 IAKEQAEVER
+574 LAKEQAEVER
-584 QLKDAQ
+584 QFKDAQ
-590 KAAQGHKAA
+590 RAAQGHKAA
-599 QELAERA
+599 QELGERA
-606 AEFAEGRARLAG
+606 DEFAACRERLPA
-618 LRQARVEA
+618 LKQARIEA
-626 AGRMAALDAEHDRA
+626 ATRMSALEAEHDRA
-640 LTQATRS
+640 LTQHTRS
-647 ERDYEAAQGGLKA
+647 ERDYESAQASLKA
-660 SEDNVLRGQREQEQ
+660 SEDNVGRVQREHGA
-674 RLQELRASARASREA
+674 RRAELAQAAKASKMARAN
-689 GARFPSS
+689 FPAS
-696 WIQPARI
+696 WVQA
-703 AQLRDEFENAKQA
+703 ATVQALRDEFENAKQA
-716 EIAMR
+716 EIAGR
-721 HVQQELDTGLNK
+721 HVQAELDNGV
-733 GTWETD
+733 WETD
-739 VAVQERHA
+739 PQVQDRHA
-747 RMSVSVLEQSTQLDD
+747 RMSVAVLEQTAQLDD

-806 AQAELPHLD
+806 AVAELPHLD
-815 NDDMVLAQAGLHVR
+815 NDDMVLAQAGLQVR

-853 SLILLVALMK
+853 SLILLVGLMK
-863 DDETPG
+863 DDDSAG

-922 SKKPRGERWAPPI
+922 SKKARGERWAPPI
-935 AVIQRRPEKSLYD
+935 AVLARRAEKSVYD

>member
-16 RRVSMPLDGS
+16 RRVSMPLDGN

-85 NSSRPFASSLLYADQ
+85 NSSRPFASSLLYSDQ
-100 VTLACRIERQ
+100 VTLACRISRQ

-117 YIMADGVHE
+117 YILADGVHE
-126 IEALSERAEK
+126 IEALDQKADK
-136 DWLGIEAWKRRL
+136 DWLGIEAWKKRL

-184 EVFGDQEVLDRYD
+184 EVFGDQEVLDRYEL
-197 QARSH
+197 ARNH
-202 QQQLM
+202 QQQLL

-226 LANRVNSYQQYQL
+226 LSNRVNSYQQYQL

-256 WSEGR
+256 WSEQR
-261 QRLAQQLR
+261 QRTAQQLR
-269 ELHRQRLF
+269 DLHRQRLF
-277 ASGDRRQMSAKRAEL
+277 ARSDERGMSEKRAHL
-292 HALFEKVEAAKRRL
+292 LSLFQAQEAARNR
-306 QELESERKQARSAF
+306 QSELESQRKEARQAF
-320 DAAREAERPMELL
+320 EAARDGERPMEALV
-333 AKREEELKTLA
+333 KREEDLKALA

-351 ELSQRLE
+351 ALTTRLE
-358 SLSSQQHALREAF
+358 ELGTRQHELRESF
-371 TRQNDQSRKAQ
+371 TRHNDQLRKAQ
-382 AAMDALSGQRLPPP
+382 AAMDALTGQRLPPP
-396 PPEVTRF
+396 PQEVTRF

-409 AGIAHHVLADCIDI
+409 AGIQHHVLADCIDI
-423 ADETWRAAAEGFL
+423 SDDQWRAAAEGFL
-436 RPSRWVVVLERS
+436 RPSRWVVVLAHS
-448 SDEGRAF
+448 SDEAQAYR
-455 GLAAKERYRH
+455 LASRERYRH
-465 YVVGDAESAPA
+465 YVVADGEQAPA
-476 LPPKES
+476 VSPKHS
-482 LLAALNINAKLP
+482 LLSVLKFNAKAP

-502 SIRCVKDTEAGAQY
+502 SIRCVSDTEEGARV
-516 SKSSGGEW
+516 GGEW
-524 ITQDAYYR
+524 ITPDAYYR
-532 DGRGGRSLWVEAR
+532 DGRGGRSLWVEPR
-545 DYQFGASALDSRRA
+545 EFQFGVSALDARRA
-559 SLERELSRYDVELTR
+559 SLEKELARYDLELSR
-574 IAKEQAEVER
+574 IAKEQVDIER

-590 KAAQGHKAA
+590 RAAQGHKAA
-599 QELAERA
+599 QELVERA
-606 AEFAEGRARLAG
+606 EEFAQARARLPG
-618 LRQARVEA
+618 LRQSRIEA
-626 AGRMAALDAEHDRA
+626 STRMAALDQEHDRA
-640 LTQATRS
+640 VAQGTRS
-647 ERDYEAAQGGLKA
+647 ERDYEAAQASLKA
-660 SEDNVLRGQREQEQ
+660 SEDNVSKAERDWVSRRDDLLAQA
-674 RLQELRASARASREA
+674 RLSREA
-689 GARFPSS
+689 KARFPSAWTHPS
-696 WIQPARI
+696 RLA
-703 AQLRDEFENAKQA
+703 ALRDEFENAKQA
-716 EIAMR
+716 EIAAR
-721 HVQQELDTGLNK
+721 HVQQELDTGV
-733 GTWETD
+733 WETD
-739 VAVQERHA
+739 PQVQDRHA
-747 RMSVSVLEQSTQLDD
+747 RMQVAVLEQTTQLDD

-799 GELAGVI
+799 GELAGVH

-815 NDDMVLAQAGLHVR
+815 NDDTVLAQAGLHVK

-853 SLILLVALMK
+853 SLILLVGLMK
-863 DDETPG
+863 DDDAPG

-888 VGHFLRSTRAQYLL
+888 VGHFLKSTRAQYLL

-935 AVIQRRPEKSLYD
+935 AVLARRPEESVYG

>member
-16 RRVSMPLDGS
+16 RRVSMPLDGN

-62 ARHANAETAWLRALV
+62 ARHANAEHAWLRALV

-100 VTLACRIERQ
+100 VTLACRISRQ

-117 YIMADGVHE
+117 YILVDGAHE
-126 IEALSERAEK
+126 IEELDTKADK
-136 DWLGIEAWKRRL
+136 DWLGIEAWKKRL

-168 DRLCELSPK
+168 DRLCELSSK

-184 EVFGDQEVLDRYD
+184 EVFGDQEVLDRYEL
-197 QARSH
+197 ARNH
-202 QQQLM
+202 QQQLV

-213 THELSHAQAQLSD
+213 AHELSHAQAQLSD

-244 ERLATEVVPVLQ
+244 ERLATEVVPVMQ
-256 WSEGR
+256 WSEQR
-261 QRLAQQLR
+261 QRTAQQLR

-277 ASGDRRQMSAKRAEL
+277 ARSDERGISDKRAQL
-292 HALFEKVEAAKRRL
+292 LALFNAQEAAKNKL
-306 QELESERKQARSAF
+306 SDLEQQRKEARQAF
-320 DAAREAERPMELL
+320 EAARDGERPMEQLT
-333 AKREEELKTLA
+333 KREEDLKALA

-351 ELSQRLE
+351 ALTAKLEELGTR
-358 SLSSQQHALREAF
+358 QHQLRESF
-371 TRQNDQSRKAQ
+371 TRQNDQQRKAQ
-382 AAMDALSGQRLPPP
+382 AAMDELTGQRLPPP
-396 PPEVTRF
+396 PVEVTRF

-409 AGIAHHVLADCIDI
+409 AGIAHHVLADAIDI
-423 ADETWRAAAEGFL
+423 ADDQWRAAAEGFL
-436 RPSRWVVVLERS
+436 RPSRWVVVLARS
-448 SDEGRAF
+448 SDEGQAYRIASR
-455 GLAAKERYRH
+455 ERYRH
-465 YVVGDAESAPA
+465 YVVADGEHAPA
-476 LPPKES
+476 VSPKDS
-482 LLAALNINAKLP
+482 LLSVLRFNAKAP

-502 SIRCVKDTEAGAQY
+502 SIRCVADTDKGAQA
-516 SKSSGGEW
+516 GGEW
-524 ITQDAYYR
+524 ITPDAYYR
-532 DGRGGRSLWVEAR
+532 DGRGGRSLWVEPR
-545 DYQFGASALDSRRA
+545 EYQFGDSALDARRT
-559 SLERELSRYDVELTR
+559 SLEKELARYDLELSKL
-574 IAKEQAEVER
+574 AKEQLEIER

-590 KAAQGHKAA
+590 RAAQGHKAA
-599 QELAERA
+599 QELVERSE
-606 AEFAEGRARLAG
+606 EFAEARARLPG
-618 LRQARVEA
+618 LRQARIEA
-626 AGRMAALDAEHDRA
+626 ATRMASLDQEHDRSVA
-640 LTQATRS
+640 AATRA
-647 ERDYEAAQGGLKA
+647 ERDYEAAQAGLKA
-660 SEDNVLRGQREQEQ
+660 SEENVLRAERDW
-674 RLQELRASARASREA
+674 ASKRDDLLAMAKASREA
-689 GARFPSS
+689 RAKFPAA
-696 WIQPARI
+696 WVHPMRLQA
-703 AQLRDEFENAKQA
+703 LRDEFENAKQA
-716 EIAMR
+716 EIASR
-721 HVQQELDTGLNK
+721 HVQQELDAGV
-733 GTWETD
+733 WETD
-739 VAVQERHA
+739 AGVQERHA
-747 RMSVSVLEQSTQLDD
+747 RMQLAVLEQTTQLDD

-799 GELAGVI
+799 GELAGVH

-815 NDDMVLAQAGLHVR
+815 NDDTVLAQAGLHVK

-853 SLILLVALMK
+853 SLILLVGLMK
-863 DDETPG
+863 DDDAPG

-888 VGHFLRSTRAQYLL
+888 VGHFLKSTRAQYLL

-935 AVIQRRPEKSLYD
+935 AVLARRPEKSVYD

>member
-16 RRVSMPLDGS
+16 RRVSMPLDGN

-62 ARHANAETAWLRALV
+62 ARHANAEHAWLRALV

-100 VTLACRIERQ
+100 VTLACRISRQ

-117 YIMADGVHE
+117 YILVDGVHE
-126 IEALSERAEK
+126 IEELDTKGDK
-136 DWLGIEAWKRRL
+136 DWLGIEAWKKRL

-168 DRLCELSPK
+168 DRLCELSSK

-184 EVFGDQEVLDRYD
+184 EVFGDQEVLDRYEL
-197 QARSH
+197 ARNH
-202 QQQLM
+202 QQQLL

-213 THELSHAQAQLSD
+213 QHELSHAQAQLSD
-226 LANRVNSYQQYQL
+226 LSNRVNSYQQYQL

-256 WSEGR
+256 WSEQR
-261 QRLAQQLR
+261 QRTAQQLR

-277 ASGDRRQMSAKRAEL
+277 ARSDERGISDKRAQL
-292 HALFEKVEAAKRRL
+292 LALFKAQEAAKDKL
-306 QELESERKQARSAF
+306 ADLEQQRKQARQAF
-320 DAAREAERPMELL
+320 EAAREGERPMEQL
-333 AKREEELKTLA
+333 AKREEDLKALA

-351 ELSQRLE
+351 ALTAKLEELGTR
-358 SLSSQQHALREAF
+358 QHQLRESF
-371 TRQNDQSRKAQ
+371 TRQNDQQRKAQ
-382 AAMDALSGQRLPPP
+382 QAMDELTGHRVPPP
-396 PPEVTRF
+396 PAEVTRF

-409 AGIAHHVLADCIDI
+409 AGIAHHVLADAIDI
-423 ADETWRAAAEGFL
+423 ADDQWRAAAEGFL
-436 RPSRWVVVLERS
+436 RPSRWVVVLARA
-448 SDEGRAF
+448 SDESQAYRIASR
-455 GLAAKERYRH
+455 ERYRH
-465 YVVGDAESAPA
+465 YVVADGEHAPA
-476 LPPKES
+476 VSPKDS
-482 LLAALNINAKLP
+482 LLSVLKFNAKAP

-502 SIRCVKDTEAGAQY
+502 SIRCVADTEKGAQV
-516 SKSSGGEW
+516 GGEW
-524 ITQDAYYR
+524 ITTEAYYR
-532 DGRGGRSLWVEAR
+532 DGRGGRSLWVEPR
-545 DYQFGASALDSRRA
+545 EYQFGDSALDARRA
-559 SLERELSRYDVELTR
+559 SLDKELTR
-574 IAKEQAEVER
+574 YDLELSKLAKEQLEIER

-590 KAAQGHKAA
+590 RAAQGHKAA
-599 QELAERA
+599 QELVERA
-606 AEFAEGRARLAG
+606 EEFAEARARLPG
-618 LRQARVEA
+618 LRQSRIEA
-626 AGRMAALDAEHDRA
+626 ATRMAALDQEHDRSVA
-640 LTQATRS
+640 AATRA
-647 ERDYEAAQGGLKA
+647 ERDYEAAQAGLKA
-660 SEDNVLRGQREQEQ
+660 SEENVLRAERDW
-674 RLQELRASARASREA
+674 ASKRDDLIATARASREA
-689 GARFPSS
+689 RAKFPAA
-696 WIQPARI
+696 WVHPMRLA
-703 AQLRDEFENAKQA
+703 ALRDEFENAKQA
-716 EIAMR
+716 EIASR
-721 HVQQELDTGLNK
+721 HVQQELDTGV
-733 GTWETD
+733 WETD
-739 VAVQERHA
+739 AGVQERHA
-747 RMSVSVLEQSTQLDD
+747 RMQMAVLEQTTQLDD

-799 GELAGVI
+799 GELAGVH

-815 NDDMVLAQAGLHVR
+815 NDDTVLAQAGLHVK

-853 SLILLVALMK
+853 SLILLVGLMK
-863 DDETPG
+863 DDDAPG

-888 VGHFLRSTRAQYLL
+888 VGHFLKSTRAQYLL

-935 AVIQRRPEKSLYD
+935 AVLARRPEKSVY

>member
-16 RRVSMPLDGS
+16 QRVTMPLDGA

-110 GGDWVRR
+110 GGDWQRR
-117 YIMADGVHE
+117 YVMVDGVKG
-126 IEALSERAEK
+126 IEELMARGDK
-136 DWLGIEAWKRRL
+136 DWMGIEAWKRRL

-202 QQQLM
+202 QQQLV

-213 THELSHAQAQLSD
+213 GHELSHTQAQLSD

-244 ERLATEVVPVLQ
+244 ERLAAEVVPVLQ
-256 WSEGR
+256 WSEQR
-261 QRLAQQLR
+261 QKTAQQLR
-269 ELHRQRLF
+269 DLHRQRLF
-277 ASGDRRQMSAKRAEL
+277 ASTDKRQMAARRAEL
-292 HALFEKVEAAKRRL
+292 HALFQAHEAAKQKL
-306 QELESERKQARSAF
+306 VDLEAQRKQARAAF
-320 DAAREAERPMELL
+320 DANREAERPIELL
-333 AKREEELKTLA
+333 AKREEELKALA
-344 AVETDGA
+344 AVETDAA
-351 ELSQRLE
+351 ELTQRLADMA
-358 SLSSQQHALREAF
+358 SKQHALRESY
-371 TRQNDQSRKAQ
+371 TRTNDQSRKAQ
-382 AAMDALSGQRLPPP
+382 AAMDALAGQRLPPP
-396 PPEVTRF
+396 PSEVTRF
-403 RKALDE
+403 RRALDD

-423 ADETWRAAAEGFL
+423 ADEAWRGAAEGLL
-436 RPSRWVVVLERS
+436 RPSRWVVVLAHS

-455 GLAAKERYRH
+455 GLASRERYRH
-465 YVVGDAESAPA
+465 YVVADAENAPA
-476 LPPKES
+476 VAPKDS
-482 LLAALNINAKLP
+482 LLAALKINAKIP
-494 GWLLRQLA
+494 GWLLRQLGG
-502 SIRCVKDTEAGAQY
+502 IRCVKDTEAGA
-516 SKSSGGEW
+516 KAGGEW
-524 ITQDAYYR
+524 ITPDAYYR
-532 DGRGGRSLWVEAR
+532 DGRGGRSLFVEPR
-545 DYQFGASALDSRRA
+545 DHQFGASALDSRRA
-559 SLERELSRYDVELTR
+559 SLEKELSRYDVELSR
-574 IAKEQAEVER
+574 IAKEQAEAER

-590 KAAQGHKAA
+590 RAAQGHKAA
-599 QELAERA
+599 QELSERA
-606 AEFAEGRARLAG
+606 DEFAEGRARLPA
-618 LRQARVEA
+618 LKQARAEA
-626 AGRMAALDAEHDRA
+626 ASRMSALEAEHDRA
-640 LTQATRS
+640 LTHCTRS
-647 ERDYEAAQGGLKA
+647 ERDYESAQGTLKN
-660 SEDNVLRGQREQEQ
+660 SEDNVTRVLREHEGRRQD
-674 RLQELRASARASREA
+674 LALASRHSRDARE
-689 GARFPSS
+689 RFPAS
-696 WIQPARI
+696 WVHPTRIQAM
-703 AQLRDEFENAKQA
+703 RDEFENAKQA
-716 EIAMR
+716 EIALR
-721 HVQQELDTGLNK
+721 HVQAELETGH
-733 GTWETD
+733 WETD
-739 VAVQERHA
+739 AAVQDRHA
-747 RMSVSVLEQSTQLDD
+747 RMHVSVLEQSTQLDD

-785 RATVRRYKKNVQEL
+785 RATVRRYKKNVAEL
-799 GELAGVI
+799 GELAGVL
-806 AQAELPHLD
+806 AQADLPHLD
-815 NDDMVLAQAGLHVR
+815 NDDLVLAQAGLHVR

-853 SLILLVALMK
+853 SLILLVGLMK
-863 DDETPG
+863 DDDSPG

-922 SKKPRGERWAPPI
+922 SKKGRGERWAPPI
-935 AVIQRRPEKSLYD
+935 AVLARRPEVSVYG